1 MTLCD
6 FDVIIILGEQDR
18 PQSEGSRHTD
28 PGKRTVKCRRAPVS
42 NVNVSIYAQLDIDLP
57 SKTGKLEK
65 RTPSTRGVTG
75 DAGTAPERLVPSDGA
90 TGWERG

>member
-1 MTLCD
+1 MSLL
-6 FDVIIILGEQDR
+6 FW
-18 PQSEGSRHTD
+18 GSRIGLRAKAAVTQIPESGQSNH
-28 PGKRTVKCRRAPVS
+28 RRVPVS